1 MPWNR
6 ISGGSVLEGG
16 EEMEWEKYQA
26 VIRRP
31 KLIEE
36 YKRVR
41 QERRK
46 FFEEGCRE
54 HKMHTPEWGDQIAMY
69 DGELM
74 GLRKMLSESI
84 PVGSIWIDSARKAT
98 PAEMKNAPRSGNSGG
113 ANNNKY
119 SASIH
124 PERKEKQD
132 DLFKTRKDRI

>member
-1 MPWNR
+1 MLWHY
-6 ISGGSVLEGG
+6 ISGGSALEGS
-16 EEMEWEKYQA
+16 EKMELEKYQA
-26 VIRRP
+26 VTRRT

-36 YKRVR
+36 YKRIR

-74 GLRKMLSESI
+74 ELRKMLSESI

-113 ANNNKY
+113 ADNNKTQY
-119 SASIH
+119 QYT
-124 PERKEKQD
+124 P
-132 DLFKTRKDRI
+132 

>member
-6 ISGGSVLEGG
+6 ISGGSALEGG

-26 VIRRP
+26 VTRRT

-54 HKMHTPEWGDQIAMY
+54 HKMHTPEWDDQIAVY
-69 DGELM
+69 DGRLTA
-74 GLRKMLSESI
+74 LRKLISRPA

-113 ANNNKY
+113 ANNNKT
-119 SASIH
+119 
-124 PERKEKQD
+124 QC
-132 DLFKTRKDRI
+132 

>member
-1 MPWNR
+1 MLWHY
-6 ISGGSVLEGG
+6 ISGGSALEGS
-16 EEMEWEKYQA
+16 EKMELEKYQA
-26 VIRRP
+26 VTRRT

-36 YKRVR
+36 YKRIR

-74 GLRKMLSESI
+74 ELRKMLSESI

-113 ANNNKY
+113 ADNHQTQY
-119 SASIH
+119 QYT
-124 PERKEKQD
+124 P
-132 DLFKTRKDRI
+132 

>member
-1 MPWNR
+1 MPWNC
-6 ISGGSVLEGG
+6 ISGGSALEGG

-26 VIRRP
+26 VTRRT

-74 GLRKMLSESI
+74 ELRKMLSESI

-113 ANNNKY
+113 ANNNKT
-119 SASIH
+119 
-124 PERKEKQD
+124 QC
-132 DLFKTRKDRI
+132 

>member
-1 MPWNR
+1 ME
-6 ISGGSVLEGG
+6 GSEK
-16 EEMEWEKYQA
+16 MELEKYQA
-26 VIRRP
+26 VTRRT

-36 YKRVR
+36 YKRIR

-74 GLRKMLSESI
+74 ELRKMLSESI

-113 ANNNKY
+113 ADNNKTQY
-119 SASIH
+119 QYT
-124 PERKEKQD
+124 P
-132 DLFKTRKDRI
+132 